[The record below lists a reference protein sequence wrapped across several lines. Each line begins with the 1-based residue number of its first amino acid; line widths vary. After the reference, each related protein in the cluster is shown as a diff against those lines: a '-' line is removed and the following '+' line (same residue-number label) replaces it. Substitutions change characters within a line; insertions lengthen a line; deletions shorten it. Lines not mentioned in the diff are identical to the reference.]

1 MTRLTNQFAAACA
14 AIVITVMSLQTVTAV
29 PAAQVAILAAPAIA

>member
-1 MTRLTNQFAAACA
+1 MPRLTTHFAAAFA
-14 AIVITVMSLQTVTAV
+14 ALAITVMSLQTVTSV